1 MAAMFTRMA
10 EEASMVAEHR
20 EEQEARDADPDS
32 IDTEK
37 MLTEKAAKGQG
48 EEGEGAAP
56 KPQEDDGGNDE
67 EFQKLQVS
75 SQAQS
80 TAAAASTAAKSR
92 AASAGSPS
100 LTFPFSPCCLPCTQL
115 NFMEMQY
122 DDLFDNLESREAD
135 LTLLLLRA
143 SWLRQHHQVED
154 MESLIPKKGVALP
167 QDAVVSA
174 TELRSLFNAASG
186 NRGYRKVDMPFITLA
201 QFWKAREHP
210 DPEEE
215 VLQGVISYLQQRWEE
230 VSKRTG
236 CMQNIS

>member
-1 MAAMFTRMA
+1 
-10 EEASMVAEHR
+10 
-20 EEQEARDADPDS
+20 
-32 IDTEK
+32 
-37 MLTEKAAKGQG
+37 
-48 EEGEGAAP
+48 
-56 KPQEDDGGNDE
+56 
-67 EFQKLQVS
+67 
-75 SQAQS
+75 
-80 TAAAASTAAKSR
+80 
-92 AASAGSPS
+92 
-100 LTFPFSPCCLPCTQL
+100 
-115 NFMEMQY
+115 MEMQY

-230 VSKRTG
+230 VSTHTG

>member
-1 MAAMFTRMA
+1 
-10 EEASMVAEHR
+10 
-20 EEQEARDADPDS
+20 
-32 IDTEK
+32 
-37 MLTEKAAKGQG
+37 
-48 EEGEGAAP
+48 
-56 KPQEDDGGNDE
+56 
-67 EFQKLQVS
+67 
-75 SQAQS
+75 
-80 TAAAASTAAKSR
+80 
-92 AASAGSPS
+92 
-100 LTFPFSPCCLPCTQL
+100 
-115 NFMEMQY
+115 MQY

-230 VSKRTG
+230 VSAAAHTG

>member
-92 AASAGSPS
+92 AASAGSSS
-100 LTFPFSPCCLPCTQL
+100 LTFFLSLPV
-115 NFMEMQY
+115 
-122 DDLFDNLESREAD
+122 A
-135 LTLLLLRA
+135 LRA
-143 SWLRQHHQVED
+143 HSSISWRC
-154 MESLIPKKGVALP
+154 STTT
-167 QDAVVSA
+167 SS
-174 TELRSLFNAASG
+174 TTWSR
-186 NRGYRKVDMPFITLA
+186 
-201 QFWKAREHP
+201 ARP
-210 DPEEE
+210 
-215 VLQGVISYLQQRWEE
+215 I
-230 VSKRTG
+230 
-236 CMQNIS
+236 